1 MSEKYPKPHL
11 GQTFFRYPNQD
22 KTQREFAMCDGLV
35 ESGEVR
41 GELQWSA
48 TLRDGRGGTEQITNR
63 SVLGSGSWRPLP
75 PEELETRYG
84 PGYRVLEERIEKYA
98 AAAQQAATLL
108 DDCDFV
114 IDSGFMIGA
123 GNLANFDLVQT
134 ALNRG
139 KTVFSL
145 RPEHPGTP
153 LAAGC
158 VRCNTAVQLI
168 EALDGFAAP
177 STLCRAQEA

>member
-22 KTQREFAMCDGLV
+22 KAQREFAMCDGLV

-84 PGYRVLEERIEKYA
+84 PGYRVLEERLKVWEERVVALEKVLESF
-98 AAAQQAATLL
+98 QAATGRALGETL
-108 DDCDFV
+108 DVVTRFEENLDQRLV
-114 IDSGFMIGA
+114 VLEKGPAPTPPTPPVEPVGA
-123 GNLANFDLVQT
+123 
-134 ALNRG
+134 
-139 KTVFSL
+139 
-145 RPEHPGTP
+145 RPPP
-153 LAAGC
+153 RR
-158 VRCNTAVQLI
+158 VV
-168 EALDGFAAP
+168 EAAAP
-177 STLCRAQEA
+177 R

>member
-22 KTQREFAMCDGLV
+22 KAQREFAMCDGFV

-98 AAAQQAATLL
+98 AAARKADETLAAAVDEHTRQ
-108 DDCDFV
+108 
-114 IDSGFMIGA
+114 
-123 GNLANFDLVQT
+123 LAEMQEEMVRALNSAADLVQALQDRIAALEKLT
-134 ALNRG
+134 APTPPVPPVEPVG
-139 KTVFSL
+139 A
-145 RPEHPGTP
+145 RPPPRRVVE
-153 LAAGC
+153 AAAS
-158 VRCNTAVQLI
+158 R
-168 EALDGFAAP
+168 
-177 STLCRAQEA
+177 

>member
-22 KTQREFAMCDGLV
+22 KAQREFAMCDGLV

-84 PGYRVLEERIEKYA
+84 PGYRVLEERLKVCEARVVALETVLENFQATTSQALGETLDVVTRFEEKLDQRLSVLEKGPAPTPPAPPVEPVGVRPPPRRVVEA
-98 AAAQQAATLL
+98 AAP
-108 DDCDFV
+108 
-114 IDSGFMIGA
+114 
-123 GNLANFDLVQT
+123 
-134 ALNRG
+134 R
-139 KTVFSL
+139 
-145 RPEHPGTP
+145 
-153 LAAGC
+153 
-158 VRCNTAVQLI
+158 
-168 EALDGFAAP
+168 
-177 STLCRAQEA
+177 